1 MIGNKFVLI
10 GILGLFV
17 LPMSLKAQKQK
28 KIKGEE
34 IAIGYLNNSFDT
46 YDKIQ
51 KTIWSTPELGFLE
64 VKSSALLQA
73 HLADNGF
80 KVEKGVVGIPTAFV
94 ATYGSGSPVIG
105 ILAEFDAL
113 NGLSQDTVPYQKAL
127 IPGGN
132 GHGCGHQLLGTGAVA
147 GAIAIKKWLEK
158 AQIKG
163 TLKVFGTPAEEG
175 GGGKVFFAQGGL
187 FNGVD
192 AVLDWHPASRN
203 AVRTE
208 TSLARISIIYHFSG
222 KAAHAAG
229 NPEKGRSALD
239 GVEAM
244 NQMVNALREHIPSD
258 ARIHYVIT
266 NGGGLSPNVV
276 PAEAEVSYYVR
287 AKNTEELFDILKR
300 VDNAADGAALGTG
313 TTVTKNRLGGAIY
326 PLLLNKPFTKL
337 IQKNLERV
345 GGIEWDER
353 ESAYA
358 KKIAETTNTSQEDL
372 DKVKTVKKYDEDS
385 FGRLSPGSTDVA
397 DVSWNVPVGS
407 FVAATFVP
415 GSPGHSWQ
423 NVAAGGTSIGT
434 KGLLNASKVFALTAI
449 DLFSDPTLLEPIK
462 TDFNKSRGKDFK
474 YTPIVPDKGPELDYR
489 VIK

>member
-1 MIGNKFVLI
+1 
-10 GILGLFV
+10 
-17 LPMSLKAQKQK
+17 
-28 KIKGEE
+28 
-34 IAIGYLNNSFDT
+34 
-46 YDKIQ
+46 
-51 KTIWSTPELGFLE
+51 
-64 VKSSALLQA
+64 
-73 HLADNGF
+73 
-80 KVEKGVVGIPTAFV
+80 
-94 ATYGSGSPVIG
+94 
-105 ILAEFDAL
+105 
-113 NGLSQDTVPYQKAL
+113 
-127 IPGGN
+127 
-132 GHGCGHQLLGTGAVA
+132 
-147 GAIAIKKWLEK
+147 
-158 AQIKG
+158 
-163 TLKVFGTPAEEG
+163 
-175 GGGKVFFAQGGL
+175 
-187 FNGVD
+187 
-192 AVLDWHPASRN
+192 
-203 AVRTE
+203 
-208 TSLARISIIYHFSG
+208 
-222 KAAHAAG
+222 
-229 NPEKGRSALD
+229 
-239 GVEAM
+239 
-244 NQMVNALREHIPSD
+244 
-258 ARIHYVIT
+258 
-266 NGGGLSPNVV
+266 
-276 PAEAEVSYYVR
+276 
-287 AKNTEELFDILKR
+287 
-300 VDNAADGAALGTG
+300 
-313 TTVTKNRLGGAIY
+313 LGGAIY